1 MPVPVPLLDPGKR
14 PLQPLLISG
23 SSRPSPTHSPKPSP
37 GLTPNVSALLPHF
50 ANPGVAP
57 PSARVDPTLKIGK
70 PEPPVRLWDIWKYGW
85 LAAGKGLELA
95 MDVFSHHISGPRR
108 KSWGIEMTIVNS
120 LARDASSHSHLF
132 DIKFM
137 RSLMSLSGLVPIPSD
152 ALVTP
157 VTFKVRKRKLRGIL
171 QDWDA
176 LEDGKRELTGEWVIG
191 RRLWRKLQSE
201 WQKNK
206 VGKEKPPDHHKNSER
221 IVLYVHGGA
230 YFMFDAITHRLI
242 SIPLSKHVNARVFS
256 INYRLAPETKF
267 PGPLHDVVSSYFRL
281 VDDLQIPPSNIIV
294 AGDSAGGA
302 LCLALMMYLRDNDYP
317 LPGAAILLSPW
328 VDLTMSCESWDSN
341 AKYDVLS
348 KPIQGG
354 LLDPITCYLGEHME
368 KYLTHPYAS
377 PLFGNFTGLPPMLI
391 QAGDAEVLRDEIT
404 LLAYKASLA
413 GVKVRHE
420 LYEDAV
426 HVFHTYPFL
435 EVSRRAFLSCRE
447 FVKFQLPE
455 WQTSSPEALG
465 GQTEQEMEEEIDNHD
480 AKVVDGD
487 GVEVPLEDVVD
498 SSWAGESSQDE
509 SSSERESRE
518 DTHSSWIKLHDDT
531 VSSPWPSPPPSDDE
545 DLTEPDTAS
554 KAPRSPSTQIN
565 ESRWPSPLKHL
576 QSTLY
581 SMMQAASTSLV
592 GGGSSQPQPDSFQ
605 PSSQITPT
613 STRFK
618 MNGDPV
624 MMVQTPTPDSPTNSS
639 TKRNHRR
646 TPSSQYPLRGSLT
659 LNGSTSGASGFLSI
673 EPHEQAPPR
682 PEVRRMT
689 SHPDVS
695 SLCDSWANT
704 EPANQTVNFYKTSP
718 SSFLNTASLAFT
730 QPRPNGS
737 TSTTRGGGQE
747 GKNIQATRKSVSG
760 LFFTPASSQH

>member
-1 MPVPVPLLDPGKR
+1 MPVPVHFLDPGKR

-23 SSRPSPTHSPKPSP
+23 SSPASPPKFPKPSA
-37 GLTPNVSALLPHF
+37 GLSPEVSALLPHF
-50 ANPGVAP
+50 ASPGTPP
-57 PSARVDPTLKIGK
+57 PSARVDPTLKIGQ
-70 PEPPVRLWDIWKYGW
+70 PGPPIRLWDIWKYGW

-95 MDVFSHHISGPRR
+95 MDVLSHHIYGPRR
-108 KSWGIEMTIVNS
+108 KTWGIEMTIVNS

-157 VTFKVRKRKLRGIL
+157 VTFKVRRRKLRGIL
-171 QDWDA
+171 QEWDA
-176 LEDGKRELTGEWVIG
+176 FEDGRRELTGEWVVG
-191 RRLWRKLQSE
+191 RRLWRELQSE
-201 WQKNK
+201 WQRNK
-206 VGKEKPPDHHKNSER
+206 AGKENLPAHHKNSER
-221 IVLYVHGGA
+221 IILYVHGGA

-242 SIPLSKHVNARVFS
+242 TIPLSKYVNARVFS
-256 INYRLAPETKF
+256 VNYRLAPETKF

-377 PLFGNFTGLPPMLI
+377 PLFGNFGGLPPMLI

-413 GVKVRHE
+413 GVKIRHE

-435 EVSRRAFLSCRE
+435 EVAHRAFLSCRE
-447 FVKFQLPE
+447 FVKYQLPE

-465 GQTEQEMEEEIDNHD
+465 GQTEQEMEEEIDSHD

-487 GVEVPLEDVVD
+487 GVEMSLEDAVD
-498 SSWAGESSQDE
+498 SGWAGETSQDE
-509 SSSERESRE
+509 SSSEQGSRE
-518 DTHSSWIKLHDDT
+518 DMDSSWIKLQDGS
-531 VSSPWPSPPPSDDE
+531 VPSPWPSPPTSDDE
-545 DLTEPDTAS
+545 DHALHGTSPKT
-554 KAPRSPSTQIN
+554 PRSPSAQLN
-565 ESRWPSPLKHL
+565 ESGWPSPLKRIK
-576 QSTLY
+576 STF
-581 SMMQAASTSLV
+581 T
-592 GGGSSQPQPDSFQ
+592 
-605 PSSQITPT
+605 
-613 STRFK
+613 
-618 MNGDPV
+618 NGA
-624 MMVQTPTPDSPTNSS
+624 N
-639 TKRNHRR
+639 
-646 TPSSQYPLRGSLT
+646 
-659 LNGSTSGASGFLSI
+659 GFLNI

-682 PEVRRMT
+682 PEVRRMS
-689 SHPDVS
+689 SHPDIS
-695 SLCDSWANT
+695 SLCDSWACT
-704 EPANQTVNFYKTSP
+704 GPVNQTVNFYKTSP
-718 SSFLNTASLAFT
+718 SSFLNSASLTFT
-730 QPRPNGS
+730 QVRPHGS
-737 TSTTRGGGQE
+737 TSTSRSGGQD
-747 GKNIQATRKSVSG
+747 GRNTHQHQVIRKSISG
-760 LFFTPASSQH
+760 LFLDPASSQH

>member
-1 MPVPVPLLDPGKR
+1 
-14 PLQPLLISG
+14 
-23 SSRPSPTHSPKPSP
+23 
-37 GLTPNVSALLPHF
+37 
-50 ANPGVAP
+50 
-57 PSARVDPTLKIGK
+57 
-70 PEPPVRLWDIWKYGW
+70 
-85 LAAGKGLELA
+85 
-95 MDVFSHHISGPRR
+95 MDVLLHHISGPRR
-108 KSWGIEMTIVNS
+108 KTWGIEMTIVNS

-157 VTFKVRKRKLRGIL
+157 VTYKVRKRKLRGIL
-171 QDWDA
+171 QGWDA
-176 LEDGKRELTGEWVIG
+176 LEDGKRELTAEWVVG

-201 WQKNK
+201 WQRNK
-206 VGKEKPPDHHKNSER
+206 AGKEKPPDHHKNSER

-256 INYRLAPETKF
+256 VNYRLAPETKF

-328 VDLTMSCESWDSN
+328 VDLTMSCESWDNN
-341 AKYDVLS
+341 AGYDVLS

-377 PLFGNFTGLPPMLI
+377 PLFGDFSGLPPMLI

-404 LLAYKASLA
+404 LLAHKASLA

-435 EVSRRAFLSCRE
+435 EVARRAFLSCRE
-447 FVKFQLPE
+447 FVKLQLPE

-465 GQTEQEMEEEIDNHD
+465 GQTEQEMEEEIDSHD
-480 AKVVDGD
+480 AKVVGGD
-487 GVEVPLEDVVD
+487 GVEVSLEDAVD
-498 SSWAGESSQDE
+498 GGWAGEASQDE
-509 SSSERESRE
+509 SSSEQESRE
-518 DTHSSWIKLHDDT
+518 DLHSSWIELRDES
-531 VSSPWPSPPPSDDE
+531 VSSPWPSPPTSDDE
-545 DLTEPDTAS
+545 DPTLLGSTS
-554 KAPRSPSTQIN
+554 KVPRSPSPQSN
-565 ESRWPSPLKHL
+565 EAGWSSPLKHL
-576 QSTLY
+576 QSTLS
-581 SMMQAASTSLV
+581 SMVEAASASLV
-592 GGGSSQPQPDSFQ
+592 GAGSSQPQPES
-605 PSSQITPT
+605 SRSLSQITSP
-613 STRFK
+613 SPSRFK
-618 MNGDPV
+618 INGGSVP
-624 MMVQTPTPDSPTNSS
+624 MIQTLTPDSPTNSP
-639 TKRNHRR
+639 TRRHHRR
-646 TPSSQYPLRGSLT
+646 TPSSQYPLRGALP
-659 LNGSTSGASGFLSI
+659 LNGSTSSASGFLSI

-689 SHPDVS
+689 SHPDIS
-695 SLCDSWANT
+695 SLCDSWAST
-704 EPANQTVNFYKTSP
+704 GPANQTVNFYKTSP
-718 SSFLNTASLAFT
+718 SSFLNSANLPST
-730 QPRPNGS
+730 QARANGS
-737 TSTTRGGGQE
+737 TSNTRSGGQE
-747 GKNIQATRKSVSG
+747 GKNTHKQQSMRKSMSG
-760 LFFTPASSQH
+760 LFLTPTSSQR